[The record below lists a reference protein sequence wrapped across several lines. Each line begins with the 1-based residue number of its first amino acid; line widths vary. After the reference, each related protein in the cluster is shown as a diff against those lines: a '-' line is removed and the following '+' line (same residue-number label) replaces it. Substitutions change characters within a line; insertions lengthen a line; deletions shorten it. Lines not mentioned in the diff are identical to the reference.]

1 MVDMTSLSNFC
12 GREAR
17 QADKEGFFFVKK
29 KQKTFI
35 HHGFGRLRRHSPKE
49 QSFFASFCS
58 QKDV

>member
-1 MVDMTSLSNFC
+1 MTSLSNFC

-35 HHGFGRLRRHSPKE
+35 DPGLGWFQRHSPKE

-58 QKDV
+58 QKEV